1 MRKKLL
7 LAVFVLISYF
17 ASAQFYMGG
26 SFAENSTWLLNKA
39 VFDRG
44 SEQDIAASFGNNY
57 GIVAGMKF
65 SDNLGV
71 EINFLFNTH
80 TQNYTGTSVVKPG
93 PVEFDCDYTSKST
106 YHSIDIPILFKTGDK
121 AYFEIGPQLS
131 LLQSA
136 RFEINYSDNCILNDE
151 ARENKED
158 YTSTFFGFAMGFGGN
173 IDITDNFKLTL
184 GLRLYYGISDI
195 GGVNAW
201 GWNKETTTKQ
211 DDNYNILNPDDD
223 NHYGHK
229 DFKTNPAAGGLR
241 IGLIYV
247 ID

>member
-1 MRKKLL
+1 MKRNLL
-7 LAVFVLISYF
+7 LIGFVFISYF
-17 ASAQFYMGG
+17 ASAQFYLGG

-44 SEQDIAASFGNNY
+44 DDQDIAASFGNNY
-57 GIVAGMKF
+57 GIVAGMQF

-80 TQNYTGTSVVKPG
+80 TQNYTGKDWPYNG
-93 PVEFDCDYTSKST
+93 CDYTSKST
-106 YHSIDIPILFKTGDK
+106 YHSIDIPVLLKTGGK

-131 LLQSA
+131 LIQNA
-136 RFEINYSDNCILNDE
+136 TYEIDYSDNRLLSDK
-151 ARENKED
+151 KED
-158 YTSTFFGFAMGFGGN
+158 NKDDYASTIFGLAMGFGGN
-173 IDITDNFKLTL
+173 IDLTDNLKLTL
-184 GLRLYYGISDI
+184 GLRLYYGLTDI

-201 GWNKETTTKQ
+201 GWNKEKTIQEDK
-211 DDNYNILNPDDD
+211 NYNLLDTSDD

-229 DFKTNPAAGGLR
+229 DFKTNPAAGGIK